1 MRTDQSDRRC
11 TGIGHRRIGRIG
23 QSARDVGRSGPGQ
36 GEEAGARLSTAACGL
51 PCLFESDVRPA
62 RKSPSPKNWQRD
74 FNRSAMTLSGRVS
87 KDKDVRDTVTQAEAS
102 LTKIFPERFTHEGY
116 QVVAAPGPDVLRLG
130 VAIVNLEVNAP
141 ERDVPGRSRSYAV
154 DAGEATFAIEVR
166 DLLTG
171 QLLGRAVEKRQAGEG
186 PTYRRNYSSNLAD
199 FEALFDDWARI
210 AARGLTELKFVS
222 PVDTGM
228 VSASNS
234 LLNPSTSPTPEP
246 LPPLPPG
253 RLR

>member
-1 MRTDQSDRRC
+1 MRTAKVIVAALALVIGASGASAKAPETWDGLVQVKAKKLALAYLLPHADFRAYSKVMFDQPQVAFS
-11 TGIGHRRIGRIG
+11 
-23 QSARDVGRSGPGQ
+23 
-36 GEEAGARLSTAACGL
+36 
-51 PCLFESDVRPA
+51 
-62 RKSPSPKNWQRD
+62 KNWQRD

-87 KDKDVRDTVTQAEAS
+87 DKDVRDTVTQAEGS

-116 QVVAAPGPDVLRLG
+116 QVVTAPGPDVLRLG

-166 DLLTG
+166 DSLTG
-171 QLLGRAVEKRQAGEG
+171 QLLGRAVDRREAGEG

-210 AARGLTELKFVS
+210 AARGLTELKSVS
-222 PVDTGM
+222 PVDTDGI
-228 VSASNS
+228 
-234 LLNPSTSPTPEP
+234 
-246 LPPLPPG
+246 
-253 RLR
+253 RKQ

>member
-1 MRTDQSDRRC
+1 MRTVKVIVAALALVIGASGASAKAPETWDGLVQVKAKKLALAYLLPHADFRAYSKVMFDQPQVAFS
-11 TGIGHRRIGRIG
+11 
-23 QSARDVGRSGPGQ
+23 
-36 GEEAGARLSTAACGL
+36 
-51 PCLFESDVRPA
+51 
-62 RKSPSPKNWQRD
+62 KNWQRD

-87 KDKDVRDTVTQAEAS
+87 DKDVRDTVTQAEAS

-116 QVVAAPGPDVLRLG
+116 QVVTAPGPDVLRLG

-166 DLLTG
+166 DSLTG
-171 QLLGRAVEKRQAGEG
+171 QLLGRAVDRREAGEG

-210 AARGLTELKFVS
+210 AARGLTELKSVS
-222 PVDTGM
+222 PVDTDGI
-228 VSASNS
+228 
-234 LLNPSTSPTPEP
+234 
-246 LPPLPPG
+246 
-253 RLR
+253 RKQ